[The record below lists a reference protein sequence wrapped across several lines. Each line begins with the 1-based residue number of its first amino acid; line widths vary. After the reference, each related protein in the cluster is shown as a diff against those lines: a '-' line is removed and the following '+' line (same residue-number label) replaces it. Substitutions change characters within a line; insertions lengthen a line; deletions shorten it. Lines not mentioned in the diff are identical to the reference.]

1 MMTSTTI
8 LKTTR
13 ENKRLIKLVGR
24 PDDENGKLWILL
36 DLERG
41 DRGLKYVKKY
51 FGFYSQVQ
59 KDRRQ
64 DLNSY
69 YIKSQIET
77 WNLNRERERHQAALK
92 IISGWPQDNKDG
104 YKKPPKFRGKTFV
117 DRMGRKV
124 EITQIYEIKTDS
136 NLDDIIR
143 RAKKMWNDTEY
154 VGIVYKM

>member
-24 PDDENGKLWILL
+24 PDDENGKLWILR

-59 KDRRQ
+59 KDRQQ

-92 IISGWPQDNKDG
+92 IISG
-104 YKKPPKFRGKTFV
+104 
-117 DRMGRKV
+117 
-124 EITQIYEIKTDS
+124 
-136 NLDDIIR
+136 
-143 RAKKMWNDTEY
+143 
-154 VGIVYKM
+154 